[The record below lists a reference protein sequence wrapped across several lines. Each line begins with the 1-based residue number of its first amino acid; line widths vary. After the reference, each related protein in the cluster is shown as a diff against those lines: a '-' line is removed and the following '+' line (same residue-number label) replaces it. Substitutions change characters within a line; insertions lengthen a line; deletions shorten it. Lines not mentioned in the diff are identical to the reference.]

1 MGRESGEELFF
12 TVDYCT
18 KLFKRETVERMVER
32 FKEILN
38 QVMEDKTV
46 KLKDISLTL
55 DYITVKPGGFKNEQ
69 EDFNF

>member
-1 MGRESGEELFF
+1 
-12 TVDYCT
+12 
-18 KLFKRETVERMVER
+18 MVER